1 MFPPYMVDIDLI
13 QSWMDQETEFIIDNK
28 TLSIQVD
35 PSKKVKVPTSSWL
48 PNPEP
53 EDQPQMN
60 NVDRLEQPEFEV
72 TSSFTDL
79 RDMPIESDSDD
90 ECVPVDIGVRIEPNR
105 QTNRFQSR

>member
-1 MFPPYMVDIDLI
+1 MVDIDLI

-28 TLSIQVD
+28 SLSIRVD
-35 PSKKVKVPTSSWL
+35 PSKKVKVPTNSWL
-48 PNPEP
+48 PNPVP

-79 RDMPIESDSDD
+79 RDMQIESDSDD
-90 ECVPVDIGVRIEPNR
+90 ECVQVDIGVRIEPNR

>member
-28 TLSIQVD
+28 RLSIQVD

-48 PNPEP
+48 PNPVP
-53 EDQPQMN
+53 EDKPQMD

-79 RDMPIESDSDD
+79 RDMQIESGSDD
-90 ECVPVDIGVRIEPNR
+90 ECLPVDIRVRIEPNR